1 MIPPKDIHQ
10 LTVDTIRYLSA
21 DAVQEANSGHPGTPM
36 STAAMAT
43 VLWTRF
49 LRFNPANPG
58 WPGRDRFV
66 LSAGHASMLL
76 YSLLHLTGYDLPL
89 EEIRRFR
96 QWGSKTPGHPEFG
109 HTPGVE
115 ETTGPLG
122 QGIVNAVGM
131 AMAEKH
137 LAAEFNRPGHEVVD
151 HRVYV
156 LCSDGDLQE
165 GVSGEV
171 TSLAGHLGLGRLI
184 CLYDDNR
191 IQIEGPTALSFTEDV
206 AARFRALHWHVQ
218 EGVDGEDLGA
228 VERALDE
235 ARAQTDRPSLVLCR
249 TVIGFP
255 SPNQGTAKVHG
266 ESLGERELQQSKEA
280 SGWPLAPRFLVP
292 DAVREYMRSFG
303 ARGRQPEKAWQ
314 ERVARYEAAFPDLAG
329 PGR

>member
-96 QWGSKTPGHPEFG
+96 QWGSKTPGHHEFG

-115 ETTGPLG
+115 ETTGP
-122 QGIVNAVGM
+122 
-131 AMAEKH
+131 
-137 LAAEFNRPGHEVVD
+137 PGPGDRQRRGNGHGREAPGR
-151 HRVYV
+151 RV
-156 LCSDGDLQE
+156 Q
-165 GVSGEV
+165 
-171 TSLAGHLGLGRLI
+171 
-184 CLYDDNR
+184 
-191 IQIEGPTALSFTEDV
+191 
-206 AARFRALHWHVQ
+206 
-218 EGVDGEDLGA
+218 
-228 VERALDE
+228 
-235 ARAQTDRPSLVLCR
+235 PSR
-249 TVIGFP
+249 
-255 SPNQGTAKVHG
+255 
-266 ESLGERELQQSKEA
+266 
-280 SGWPLAPRFLVP
+280 
-292 DAVREYMRSFG
+292 
-303 ARGRQPEKAWQ
+303 ARGRRSPGLCPVLGRRSAGGGVGRGGQPG
-314 ERVARYEAAFPDLAG
+314 RTHG
-329 PGR
+329 PGSTDLPLRRQPDPDRGTHGPVLHRGRGRPGSRPGCRWRPGPPWAGNVGWAMRGSWSGSTALAPALRGARSCRSTGSAWTTWP